1 MAKTIK
7 FNLRLNNNQIR
18 NIEDLQNNFSIEDM
32 LSYYENGLLH
42 RWLNVHGYIDELN
55 GVKKINSVTP
65 KEIITKLIKIFNID
79 DNIENLEESLYILNF
94 QSDQKKQL
102 IETEKRNHNFKELLE
117 DYRKNYE
124 KLIKEILDHPADMPL
139 IKACISQIL
148 NEYKWIFEL
157 NHREI
162 FFSFLDKSTYAVM
175 ALLMNK
181 DSRNYFLPIKVG
193 EKLDS
198 RVKVLEDEMFKLLDT
213 IKKFPGHYTE
223 YENKRRIAQI
233 HDALATYKNKY
244 QIILDIDTNS
254 DKKQMFCQIC
264 ELVYNKDFK
273 TILADSLKRKAGKTD
288 GKWIKIEPKKNKYMI
303 ISLDYGANIRPTG
316 QDNIIL
322 SSDDIFEKFL
332 IIDGIDFKSDSSAGS
347 VLYME
352 V

>member
-1 MAKTIK
+1 
-7 FNLRLNNNQIR
+7 
-18 NIEDLQNNFSIEDM
+18 
-32 LSYYENGLLH
+32 
-42 RWLNVHGYIDELN
+42 
-55 GVKKINSVTP
+55 
-65 KEIITKLIKIFNID
+65 
-79 DNIENLEESLYILNF
+79 
-94 QSDQKKQL
+94 
-102 IETEKRNHNFKELLE
+102 
-117 DYRKNYE
+117 
-124 KLIKEILDHPADMPL
+124 MPL